1 MEYAFE
7 PHSPFA
13 TESKGFVTRQS
24 LSQLF
29 HRYRTIY
36 RWDAIHERVVCPLIC
51 SNKINPEKSYRIT
64 IPCLGWRTTARNV
77 LTIIDPSSRSP
88 RRSIIAR
95 RSTYGFRSNV
105 KRESTFPRFHQFFI
119 RVLRQPT
126 STRLSL
132 HRRRWNVIF
141 ENEQRE
147 TIGLPVFHSTL
158 KSCIT
163 HFTDLTV
170 SLDSTFHWYSPEG
183 QSRLPALWSERQKI
197 LFNACN
203 EVSSLVPYLECSSR
217 YWKKPYDFVN
227 FHEFNY
233 TTKPGNHDETL
244 SFKWIPTLGPL
255 VEYSRHAYS
264 LRALEVRWTANW
276 KKWLAICTVS

>member
-7 PHSPFA
+7 PRSPFA

-132 HRRRWNVIF
+132 HRRRRWNVIF

-147 TIGLPVFHSTL
+147 TIGLPVFPSTL

-183 QSRLPALWSERQKI
+183 SSRLPAL
-197 LFNACN
+197 
-203 EVSSLVPYLECSSR
+203 
-217 YWKKPYDFVN
+217 
-227 FHEFNY
+227 
-233 TTKPGNHDETL
+233 
-244 SFKWIPTLGPL
+244 
-255 VEYSRHAYS
+255 
-264 LRALEVRWTANW
+264 
-276 KKWLAICTVS
+276 